1 MILLCCT
8 ASFRN
13 NTSSSLLRAAATTTT
28 MTTMTTMSSSRS
40 SSSLFSLSTSSSSSL
55 SLLLSSS
62 LKATTTTNLG
72 FSTMITDTDT
82 DITDISNDISNDE
95 SNNKS
100 KSKKSKYY
108 TIGITGSTGLI
119 GTALQN
125 ELMSLNNN
133 GSSSSSSSKGKG
145 IGEGIGNGVNGKPV
159 RIITFKRG
167 QKAEIIN
174 NPNTFFN
181 DDTFTFKK
189 SITWNPY
196 ANHNDDNNSN
206 NNSADTDNIA
216 NNNDNNNNIAIDT
229 TIIKNLDAI
238 IHLSGENISTGEQG
252 MLFASLGIRPW
263 TISKKQKIINSRII
277 TTSVLATAIS
287 KSGNTKC
294 VFLCA
299 SGIGVYGNDYYKID
313 NNNNNN
319 INDNENEKE
328 PADETMDITKT
339 KGFLPEVSRLWEAAS
354 KILVSVSSSKPEAL
368 SLLESEQDQSTSTST
383 STSTTNNRVCQLR
396 NGVVL
401 SKLGGALGKLYPIFY
416 LGGGGI
422 GKYQS
427 TRVRVP
433 VQ

>member
-1 MILLCCT
+1 
-8 ASFRN
+8 
-13 NTSSSLLRAAATTTT
+13 
-28 MTTMTTMSSSRS
+28 MSSSRS
-40 SSSLFSLSTSSSSSL
+40 SSSLFSLSTSSSSL

-72 FSTMITDTDT
+72 FSTMITDT

-216 NNNDNNNNIAIDT
+216 NNNDNNNIADNNNDNNNNIAIDT

-313 NNNNNN
+313 NNNNIN
-319 INDNENEKE
+319 NDNNDNEKENEKE

-427 TRVRVP
+427 TSTSTVAHSYSLFIYISCFHV
-433 VQ
+433 